1 MWKKIAIGCF
11 SFTVLFLILLGGAA
25 YKLWNISGLKRP
37 ASLNTLGVKTNTGYI
52 SKPSIISIKD
62 VYYVT
67 DMATDA
73 KGNIVVAGLL
83 GAAVINPDLL
93 VPMSGIRWQDFDVNS
108 VSIVKTRTD
117 DLHFLA
123 CGSEESGVILL
134 DARGQIECKFKYN
147 SDMGKIAAGGVNG
160 DNKLEFAAAL
170 GDGGDLHLFDH
181 SGNEIWDQTHRKAWH
196 VEMEDINKDGKMEII
211 NSDSAGEIVVR
222 DAAGTIIKQNKPA
235 ISLYDF
241 SLCAWPARTS
251 NRLILSP
258 RNQGIIVFDYDGNTI
273 ASLPA
278 PDCTRLADMRGIWVK
293 LYPGENDYFAALAHF
308 IQWDRS
314 ILYIYSPDNK
324 LVYQEVLPEYCISM
338 NTAVDKK
345 TKSEFLLIGG
355 LDEVLQYS
363 VTTGNE

>member
-1 MWKKIAIGCF
+1 
-11 SFTVLFLILLGGAA
+11 
-25 YKLWNISGLKRP
+25 
-37 ASLNTLGVKTNTGYI
+37 
-52 SKPSIISIKD
+52 
-62 VYYVT
+62 
-67 DMATDA
+67 MATDA

-83 GAAVINPDLL
+83 GAAVIDPDLL
-93 VPMSGIRWQDFDVNS
+93 VPMSTIRWHDLYVNS
-108 VSIVKTRTD
+108 VSIVKTKTD
-117 DLHFLA
+117 DLNFLA

-134 DARGQIECKFKYN
+134 DVKGQIQCSFKFKYDTDVGN
-147 SDMGKIAAGGVNG
+147 IAVGDVNG
-160 DNKLEFAAAL
+160 DNKLEFAVAL
-170 GDGGDLHLFDH
+170 NVGGGLHLYDH

-222 DAAGTIIKQNKPA
+222 DASGTIIKQNKPA
-235 ISLYDF
+235 ISLIKF

-258 RNQGIIVFDYDGNTI
+258 GNQGIIVSDYDGNTI

-278 PDCTRLADMRGIWVK
+278 PDCTRMSDIRGIWVK
-293 LYPGENDYFAALAHF
+293 LHSGEKDYFAALAHF

-324 LVYQEVLPEYCISM
+324 LVYQEALPEYCISM

-345 TKSEFLLIGG
+345 TKSEFLLVGG
-355 LDEVLQYS
+355 QDEVLQYS
-363 VTTGNE
+363 VTIGNE